1 MEKESTEKKG
11 QIMLLAS
18 WREVFDTMPNE
29 QIGQIIK
36 AMYAYQFDGKEPEQ
50 MTAELFYFWVV
61 VKNWLDDNSSHYQEV
76 CRKRQEAINNRWK
89 KQKEKEKLAAMK
101 PEERLAHELIK
112 KVKFDG
118 DSVALDHISSSNLQ
132 FLSECL
138 QDNFTIRGG
147 GFDEKAAKKCISHIA
162 KQSENDRT
170 AFNDC
175 YYDSG
180 DGDMPNYEKLVNAIG
195 DMIEDFSSDY
205 YE

>member
-61 VKNWLDDNSSHYQEV
+61 VRNWLDDNSSHYQEV

-118 DSVALDHISSSNLQ
+118 GSVADHISSSNLQ
-132 FLSECL
+132 FYQSACKIILPFAAAVLMKRRLKNVLAILPNRAKTTERLLMIVIMTAICL
-138 QDNFTIRGG
+138 IM
-147 GFDEKAAKKCISHIA
+147 KSW
-162 KQSENDRT
+162 
-170 AFNDC
+170 
-175 YYDSG
+175 
-180 DGDMPNYEKLVNAIG
+180 
-195 DMIEDFSSDY
+195 
-205 YE
+205 

>member
-1 MEKESTEKKG
+1 MKTTEEKKPN
-11 QIMLLAS
+11 IILLES
-18 WREVFDTMPNE
+18 WREHFKLMTKE
-29 QIGQIIK
+29 QVYDVIM
-36 AMYAYQFDGKEPEQ
+36 AMYDYQYDGIEPESIPV
-50 MTAELFYFWVV
+50 EILHFWLMAR
-61 VKNWLDDNSSHYQEV
+61 KWIDDNNQRFGDI
-76 CRKRQEAINNRWK
+76 CRKRKEAINSRWK
-89 KQKEKEKLAAMK
+89 KQKEKEALAAMK

-118 DSVALDHISSSNLQ
+118 GSIADHISSSNLQ

-138 QDNFTIRGG
+138 QDNFTIHGG

-162 KQSENDRT
+162 KQSENNGT

-180 DGDMPNYEKLVNAIG
+180 DGDMPNYEKLVNVIG